1 MRRSRVVALG
11 SALLAAVGLVVACGG
26 DVVLGD
32 DTASSDAGGGGDAAA
47 GDAQPDG
54 ALPPGD
60 AGDAAVASSC
70 VAEGGTCA
78 PSGVG
83 HCTKVD
89 TTGLTCASAGEI
101 CCLVSCPELQQPPPG
116 FCDGGPVA
124 QTYAANGCV
133 NGFACAPV
141 TCAAAG
147 GACVGLAPGTCPSN
161 HVGEATR
168 YSCGG
173 GLGTM
178 CCLP

>member
-1 MRRSRVVALG
+1 MKTARVV
-11 SALLAAVGLVVACGG
+11 SAVLVASAFGAAIVLACGG

-32 DTASSDAGGGGDAAA
+32 DTAPDADADAATVDGGA
-47 GDAQPDG
+47 TPDG
-54 ALPPGD
+54 SAP
-60 AGDAAVASSC
+60 DAARDDGATTGTC
-70 VAEGGTCA
+70 VAEGGTCG

-83 HCTKVD
+83 MCTKPD
-89 TTGLTCASAGEI
+89 TTGLTCPTAGDT
-101 CCLVSCPELQQPPPG
+101 CCLVSCPELQQPPPS

-124 QTYAANGCV
+124 QTYTANGCV

-147 GACVGLAPGTCPSN
+147 GTCVGVAPGTCPSN

-173 GLGTM
+173 GIGTM